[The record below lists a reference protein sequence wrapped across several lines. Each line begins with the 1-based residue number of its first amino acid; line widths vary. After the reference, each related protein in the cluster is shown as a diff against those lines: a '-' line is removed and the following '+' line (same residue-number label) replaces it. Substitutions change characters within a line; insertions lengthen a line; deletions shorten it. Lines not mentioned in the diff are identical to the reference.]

1 MQRLQ
6 PGGPPRIIAALRVP
20 RGLVACRVEADG
32 EGRLRH
38 QSGAKAAKE
47 QSMRNTAIWAAF
59 IVACGSFALAQ
70 GGAQAPAEGGGRGP
84 GAEGR
89 TVILEQAPKDHS
101 IAIPKEQLAQHLKD
115 MDAKKLQTLRMIE
128 GGKYNVNIRR
138 ITAAETGLV
147 HPITADLWVVLEGGG
162 TLTTGG
168 VLEKGKINGGQ
179 SRQIKAGD
187 VVYIPSGL
195 PHGVSGVNNTITW
208 LNVRW
213 DTDWPPDSPMGAGTL
228 NGLMGRAAGA
238 RGGPREGA
246 VDARAARAGAAGG
259 AGAPPPT
266 ARGPALPPGSQQALP
281 YSYGGSG
288 ELFFSKEQLDQIMA
302 GMRLKKSVN
311 TRLIEGG
318 RYNVNLR
325 WNGTPT
331 VELHEQTI
339 DTWYVLAG
347 GATVNT
353 GYQVKDG
360 ERVPNTGVSAA
371 TKPGDVFFHPSNFYH
386 GFSQVSPDIFWLNI
400 RWDDNYKQN

>member
-1 MQRLQ
+1 MTKVRTSVTLT
-6 PGGPPRIIAALRVP
+6 AVVLA
-20 RGLVACRVEADG
+20 
-32 EGRLRH
+32 
-38 QSGAKAAKE
+38 GAMA
-47 QSMRNTAIWAAF
+47 W
-59 IVACGSFALAQ
+59 AQ
-70 GGAQAPAEGGGRGP
+70 GGAQGGREGGGG
-84 GAEGR
+84 G
-89 TVILEQAPKDHS
+89 TTILEQAPKDHS
-101 IAIPKEQLAQHLKD
+101 ISIPKEKLAQYLKD

-168 VLEKGKINGGQ
+168 VLEYGKINGGQ
-179 SRQIKAGD
+179 SRPIKMGD

-195 PHGVSGVNNTITW
+195 PHGVSGVNSNITW

-228 NGLMGRAAGA
+228 NGLLGRTGGARAGA
-238 RGGPREGA
+238 PVGAREGS
-246 VDARAARAGAAGG
+246 VEARAARAGD
-259 AGAPPPT
+259 GAPPP

-288 ELFFSKEQLDQIMA
+288 ELFFSKEQLEQIMA
-302 GMRLKKSVN
+302 GMRLKKSSN

-339 DTWYVLAG
+339 DTWYLLAG

-360 ERVPNTGVSAA
+360 ERVPNTGVSIV
-371 TKPGDVFFHPSNFYH
+371 TKPGDVFFHPSAFYH

-400 RWDDNYKQN
+400 RWDDNYAKN

>member
-1 MQRLQ
+1 
-6 PGGPPRIIAALRVP
+6 
-20 RGLVACRVEADG
+20 
-32 EGRLRH
+32 
-38 QSGAKAAKE
+38 
-47 QSMRNTAIWAAF
+47 MRKIAIWAAF
-59 IVACGSFALAQ
+59 IVILGSIGLAQ
-70 GGAQAPAEGGGRGP
+70 GGGGRG
-84 GAEGR
+84 GEGR

-101 IAIPKEQLAQHLKD
+101 IAIPKEKLAQYLKD

-168 VLEKGKINGGQ
+168 VLENGKINGGQ
-179 SRQIKAGD
+179 SRKIKVGD

-195 PHGVSGVNNTITW
+195 PHGVSGVDSNITW

-213 DTDWPPDSPMGAGTL
+213 DTDWSPDSPMGAGTI
-228 NGLMGRAAGA
+228 NGLLGRAAGA
-238 RGGPREGA
+238 RAGAPREGA
-246 VDARAARAGAAGG
+246 VEARAARAGGAAGP
-259 AGAPPPT
+259 APAPG
-266 ARGPALPPGSQQALP
+266 RGPALPPGSQQVLP

-339 DTWYVLAG
+339 DTWVVLAG

-360 ERVPNTGVSAA
+360 ERVPNTGVSVA
-371 TKPGDVFFHPSNFYH
+371 TKPGDLFFHPSNFYH
-386 GFSQVSPDIFWLNI
+386 GFSEVTPDIFWLNI
-400 RWDDNYKQN
+400 RWDDNYAK

>member
-1 MQRLQ
+1 MRK
-6 PGGPPRIIAALRVP
+6 AAIWVTFIVVCGSI
-20 RGLVACRVEADG
+20 GLA
-32 EGRLRH
+32 
-38 QSGAKAAKE
+38 QSGG
-47 QSMRNTAIWAAF
+47 QTP
-59 IVACGSFALAQ
+59 
-70 GGAQAPAEGGGRGP
+70 PAGGGRQG
-84 GAEGR
+84 GESR

-101 IAIPKEQLAQHLKD
+101 IAISKETLAQHLKD

-147 HPITADLWVVLEGGG
+147 HPITADLWVVLEGSG

-168 VLEKGKINGGQ
+168 VLENGKINGGQ
-179 SRQIKAGD
+179 SRPIKVGD

-195 PHGVSGVNNTITW
+195 PHGVSGVNTNITW

-213 DTDWPPDSPMGAGTL
+213 DTDWPADAPMGAGTF
-228 NGLMGRAAGA
+228 NGLLGRGAGA
-238 RGGPREGA
+238 RAGAAPREGA
-246 VDARAARAGAAGG
+246 IEARAARAGGAAGAAPAT
-259 AGAPPPT
+259 AGG
-266 ARGPALPPGSQQALP
+266 RGPALPPGSQQTLP

-288 ELFFSKEQLDQIMA
+288 EMYFSKEQLDQIMA
-302 GMRLKKSVN
+302 GMRLKKSSN
-311 TRLIEGG
+311 TRLVEGG

-325 WNGTPT
+325 WNGTPS
-331 VELHEQTI
+331 VEMHEQTI
-339 DTWYVLAG
+339 DTWYMLAG

-360 ERVPNTGVSAA
+360 ERVPNTGVAVP

-400 RWDDNYKQN
+400 RWDDNYAKP

>member
-1 MQRLQ
+1 MRKMAVWAAL
-6 PGGPPRIIAALRVP
+6 IAA
-20 RGLVACRVEADG
+20 
-32 EGRLRH
+32 
-38 QSGAKAAKE
+38 
-47 QSMRNTAIWAAF
+47 
-59 IVACGSFALAQ
+59 CGTIGLAQ
-70 GGAQAPAEGGGRGP
+70 GGAQAPAGGGGGGRGP

-101 IAIPKEQLAQHLKD
+101 IAIPKDKLAQYLKD

-168 VLEKGKINGGQ
+168 VLEKGKILGGQ
-179 SRQIKAGD
+179 SRPIKVGD

-195 PHGVSGVNNTITW
+195 PHGVSGVDNNITW

-213 DTDWPPDSPMGAGTL
+213 DTDWPPDAPMGAGTL
-228 NGLMGRAAGA
+228 NGLLGRAAGA
-238 RGGPREGA
+238 R
-246 VDARAARAGAAGG
+246 AGG
-259 AGAPPPT
+259 APPA
-266 ARGPALPPGSQQALP
+266 ARGPALPPGSQQVLP

-325 WNGTPT
+325 WNGNPT

-339 DTWYVLAG
+339 DTWLMLAG

-353 GYQVKDG
+353 GYDVKDG
-360 ERVPNTGVSAA
+360 ERVPNTGVSVVS
-371 TKPGDVFFHPSNFYH
+371 KPGDVFFHPSNFYH

-400 RWDDNYKQN
+400 RWDDNYGTARAVP

>member
-1 MQRLQ
+1 
-6 PGGPPRIIAALRVP
+6 
-20 RGLVACRVEADG
+20 
-32 EGRLRH
+32 
-38 QSGAKAAKE
+38 
-47 QSMRNTAIWAAF
+47 MRKMAIRAAF
-59 IVACGSFALAQ
+59 VVVCGSIGLAQ
-70 GGAQAPAEGGGRGP
+70 GGAQTGGEPPAGRAGRGQ
-84 GAEGR
+84 GGEGR

-101 IAIPKEQLAQHLKD
+101 IAIPKDKLAQYLKD

-168 VLEKGKINGGQ
+168 VLENGKINGGQ
-179 SRQIKAGD
+179 SRKIKVGD

-195 PHGVSGVNNTITW
+195 PHGVSGVDTNITW

-213 DTDWPPDSPMGAGTL
+213 DTDWPSDSPMGAGNL
-228 NGLMGRAAGA
+228 NGLLGRAAGPRA
-238 RGGPREGA
+238 GGAAPREGA
-246 VDARAARAGAAGG
+246 AEAARAARAGG
-259 AGAPPPT
+259 AGAAAAPP
-266 ARGPALPPGSQQALP
+266 AGRGPAFPPGSQQVLP

-288 ELFFSKEQLDQIMA
+288 ELFFAKEQLDQIMA

-339 DTWYVLAG
+339 DTWVVLAG

-360 ERVPNTGVSAA
+360 ERVPNTGVSVVS
-371 TKPGDVFFHPSNFYH
+371 KPGDLFFHPSNFYH

-400 RWDDNYKQN
+400 RWDDNYAAKN

>member
-1 MQRLQ
+1 MKVRAIAILGAVLL
-6 PGGPPRIIAALRVP
+6 GGII
-20 RGLVACRVEADG
+20 
-32 EGRLRH
+32 
-38 QSGAKAAKE
+38 
-47 QSMRNTAIWAAF
+47 T
-59 IVACGSFALAQ
+59 LAQ
-70 GGAQAPAEGGGRGP
+70 SEGGRG
-84 GAEGR
+84 GGTG

-101 IAIPKEQLAQHLKD
+101 IAIPKEKLAQYLKD

-168 VLEKGKINGGQ
+168 VLENGKINGGQ
-179 SRQIKAGD
+179 TQQVKAGD

-195 PHGVSGVNNTITW
+195 PHGVSGVNTNITW

-213 DTDWPPDSPMGAGTL
+213 DTDWPTDAPMGAGNL
-228 NGLMGRAAGA
+228 NGLLGRA
-238 RGGPREGA
+238 GGVR
-246 VDARAARAGAAGG
+246 AGG
-259 AGAPPPT
+259 A
-266 ARGPALPPGSQQALP
+266 ALPPGSQQVLP

-288 ELFFSKEQLDQIMA
+288 ALFFSKEQLDQIMA

-311 TRLIEGG
+311 TRLVEGG

-339 DTWYVLAG
+339 DTWYLLAG

-360 ERVPNTGVSAA
+360 ERVPNTGVSVVS
-371 TKPGDVFFHPSNFYH
+371 KPGDVFFHPSNFYH
-386 GFSQVSPDIFWLNI
+386 GFSEVTPDIFWLNI
-400 RWDDNYKQN
+400 RWDDNYTK

>member
-1 MQRLQ
+1 
-6 PGGPPRIIAALRVP
+6 
-20 RGLVACRVEADG
+20 
-32 EGRLRH
+32 
-38 QSGAKAAKE
+38 
-47 QSMRNTAIWAAF
+47 MRKTTIWAAF
-59 IVACGSFALAQ
+59 IVVCGSIGLAQ
-70 GGAQAPAEGGGRGP
+70 GRGQGG
-84 GAEGR
+84 EGR
-89 TVILEQAPKDHS
+89 AVILEQAPKDHS
-101 IAIPKEQLAQHLKD
+101 IAIPRDKLAQYLKD

-168 VLEKGKINGGQ
+168 VLENGKINGGQ
-179 SRQIKAGD
+179 TQQIKTGD

-195 PHGVSGVNNTITW
+195 PHGVSGVNTNITW

-213 DTDWPPDSPMGAGTL
+213 DTDWPTDAPMGAGNL
-228 NGLMGRAAGA
+228 NGLLGRAGGA
-238 RGGPREGA
+238 RAGGAPREGS
-246 VDARAARAGAAGG
+246 VEARAARAGAAGASAASPAAPG
-259 AGAPPPT
+259 A
-266 ARGPALPPGSQQALP
+266 ALPPGSQQVLP

-288 ELFFSKEQLDQIMA
+288 ALFFSKEQLDQIMA

-339 DTWYVLAG
+339 DTWYLLAG

-360 ERVPNTGVSAA
+360 ERVPNTGVSVVS
-371 TKPGDVFFHPSNFYH
+371 KPGDVFFHPSNFYH
-386 GFSQVSPDIFWLNI
+386 GFSEVTPDVFWLNI
-400 RWDDNYKQN
+400 RWDDNYKKD

>member
-1 MQRLQ
+1 MR
-6 PGGPPRIIAALRVP
+6 
-20 RGLVACRVEADG
+20 
-32 EGRLRH
+32 
-38 QSGAKAAKE
+38 AKAQA
-47 QSMRNTAIWAAF
+47 TLGFVLLAAIVVF
-59 IVACGSFALAQ
+59 AQ
-70 GGAQAPAEGGGRGP
+70 GREGGG
-84 GAEGR
+84 

-101 IAIPKEQLAQHLKD
+101 IAIPKEKLAQHLND

-138 ITAAETGLV
+138 ITAAETALV

-168 VLEKGKINGGQ
+168 VLEAGKINGGQ
-179 SRQIKAGD
+179 SRPIKTGD

-195 PHGVSGVNNTITW
+195 PHGVSGVNGKITW

-228 NGLMGRAAGA
+228 NGLLGRT
-238 RGGPREGA
+238 GG
-246 VDARAARAGAAGG
+246 ARAGG
-259 AGAPPPT
+259 PPPA
-266 ARGPALPPGSQQALP
+266 ARGPVLPAGSQQVLP

-302 GMRLKKSVN
+302 GMRLKKSAN

-325 WNGTPT
+325 WNGTPS
-331 VELHEQTI
+331 VEIHERTI

-347 GATVNT
+347 GAMVNT

-360 ERVPNTGVSAA
+360 ARVPNTGVSVA

-386 GFSQVSPDIFWLNI
+386 GFSEVTPDIFWLNI
-400 RWDDNYKQN
+400 RWDDNYAK

>member
-1 MQRLQ
+1 MRKMTVWAALIM
-6 PGGPPRIIAALRVP
+6 GCGSIGPPSPLAMA
-20 RGLVACRVEADG
+20 GQG
-32 EGRLRH
+32 
-38 QSGAKAAKE
+38 
-47 QSMRNTAIWAAF
+47 
-59 IVACGSFALAQ
+59 LAQ
-70 GGAQAPAEGGGRGP
+70 DGGQAPPGGGGRGP
-84 GAEGR
+84 AAEGR

-101 IAIPKEQLAQHLKD
+101 IAIPKDKLAGYLKD

-168 VLEKGKINGGQ
+168 VLEKGKILGGQ
-179 SRQIKAGD
+179 SRPIKVGD

-195 PHGVSGVNNTITW
+195 PHGVSGVDKNITW

-228 NGLMGRAAGA
+228 NGLLGRTGGARAGA
-238 RGGPREGA
+238 PGGAREGS
-246 VDARAARAGAAGG
+246 VEARAARAGAAGD
-259 AGAPPPT
+259 GAPPV
-266 ARGPALPPGSQQALP
+266 ARGPVLPPGSQQTLP

-302 GMRLKKSVN
+302 GMRLKKSTN

-331 VELHEQTI
+331 VELHGQTI
-339 DTWYVLAG
+339 DTWVVLAG

-353 GYQVKDG
+353 GYDVKDG
-360 ERVPNTGVSAA
+360 ERVPNTGVSIV
-371 TKPGDVFFHPSNFYH
+371 TKPGDVFFHPSAFYH

-400 RWDDNYKQN
+400 RWDDNYAKN

>member
-1 MQRLQ
+1 
-6 PGGPPRIIAALRVP
+6 
-20 RGLVACRVEADG
+20 
-32 EGRLRH
+32 
-38 QSGAKAAKE
+38 
-47 QSMRNTAIWAAF
+47 MRKITIWAAF
-59 IVACGSFALAQ
+59 IVICGSIGLAQ
-70 GGAQAPAEGGGRGP
+70 GRGQGG
-84 GAEGR
+84 EGR
-89 TVILEQAPKDHS
+89 AVILEQAPKDHS
-101 IAIPKEQLAQHLKD
+101 IAIPRDKLAQYLKD

-147 HPITADLWVVLEGGG
+147 HPITADLWVVLEGVG

-168 VLEKGKINGGQ
+168 VLENGKINGGQ
-179 SRQIKAGD
+179 TQQIKAGD

-195 PHGVSGVNNTITW
+195 PHGVSGVNTNITW

-213 DTDWPPDSPMGAGTL
+213 DTDWPSDAPMGAGNL
-228 NGLMGRAAGA
+228 NGLLGRAGGA
-238 RGGPREGA
+238 RAGGAPREGS
-246 VDARAARAGAAGG
+246 DEARAARAGAAG
-259 AGAPPPT
+259 ANAPPPA
-266 ARGPALPPGSQQALP
+266 ARGGAQPPGSQQVLP

-288 ELFFSKEQLDQIMA
+288 ALFFSKEQLDQIMA

-339 DTWYVLAG
+339 DTWYLLAG

-360 ERVPNTGVSAA
+360 ARVPNTGVSVVS
-371 TKPGDVFFHPSNFYH
+371 KRGDVFFHPSNFYH
-386 GFSQVSPDIFWLNI
+386 GFSEVTPDVFWLNI
-400 RWDDNYKQN
+400 RWDDNYKKD

>member
-1 MQRLQ
+1 MRK
-6 PGGPPRIIAALRVP
+6 IAVWAAL
-20 RGLVACRVEADG
+20 
-32 EGRLRH
+32 
-38 QSGAKAAKE
+38 
-47 QSMRNTAIWAAF
+47 
-59 IVACGSFALAQ
+59 IVACGSIGLAQ
-70 GGAQAPAEGGGRGP
+70 GGAQAPDGAGGRGR
-84 GAEGR
+84 GGEGR

-101 IAIPKEQLAQHLKD
+101 IAIPREKLAQHLKD

-168 VLEKGKINGGQ
+168 VLEKGKILGGQ
-179 SRQIKAGD
+179 TRPIKTGD

-195 PHGVSGVNNTITW
+195 PHGVSGVDKNITW

-228 NGLMGRAAGA
+228 NGLLGRA
-238 RGGPREGA
+238 GG
-246 VDARAARAGAAGG
+246 ARAGAAPST
-259 AGAPPPT
+259 APGPAQPS
-266 ARGPALPPGSQQALP
+266 ASPQRPALPPGSQQVLP

-331 VELHEQTI
+331 MERHEQTI
-339 DTWYVLAG
+339 DTWVVLAG

-353 GYQVKDG
+353 GYEVKDR
-360 ERVPNTGVSAA
+360 ERVPNTGVSVI

-386 GFSQVSPDIFWLNI
+386 GFSQVSPDVFWLNI
-400 RWDDNYKQN
+400 RWDDNYAKN